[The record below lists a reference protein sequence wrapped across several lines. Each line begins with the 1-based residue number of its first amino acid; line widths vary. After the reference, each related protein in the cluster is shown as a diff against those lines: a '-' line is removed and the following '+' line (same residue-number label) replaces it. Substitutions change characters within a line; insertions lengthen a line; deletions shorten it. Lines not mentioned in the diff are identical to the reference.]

1 MRAAYNGQSSPT
13 HPGTYPVITRL
24 LQSRS
29 FINAFVKICVLG
41 ASGAIM
47 GLIALAM
54 LIAGAYFYL
63 APGLPSVES
72 IREVPLEIPLQAN
85 TRDGRMIGEVG
96 ERFRTPVDLEDV
108 PELLRNA
115 FLAAE
120 DDRFFE
126 HPGYDYQGLARAA
139 FNLILTQS
147 ASQGGSTIT
156 QQLAREYYVGRE
168 RTFVRKARELFL
180 SRRLER
186 ELSKEEI
193 LELYLNKIF
202 LGNRAYGVAAA
213 AQVYFGKNLDE
224 LNIAESATLAGLP
237 KAPSAINP
245 VRNPR
250 RATSRRAYVLR
261 RLRELDFISEAER
274 QQALAVPMESRRHG
288 PRQEV
293 SAPWVLE
300 MVRKEAIARYGMDAL
315 TGGYRVTTTIDA
327 RMQAAAERAV
337 RRGLREY
344 DRRHGYRGPVQADL
358 LRNLRAEGLRT
369 DAELLEYLDSL
380 PPVADARP
388 ALVMSFGETGEV
400 EVLVQGAARAE
411 LPWEQVRRR
420 PYISEN
426 EVGPEPDGPADMFAV
441 GDLILVRDADEGGLE
456 LTQRPEVQGA
466 LVAINPQDGG
476 IVALV
481 GGYDFRHSK
490 FNRAVDALR
499 QPGSVFKPFIYSA
512 ALDHGLT
519 AATVVNDAPVV
530 IHDPT
535 TESVWR
541 PKNNSGS
548 FNGPTRLREALVRS
562 MNLVS
567 VRVLQRVGLSD
578 TIGHIGAFGLPD
590 SSLPESYSLALGSGG
605 VPPLQ
610 IARGYAVLANG
621 GYRVEPWLI
630 ERVEQDGLRYQA
642 DAAVACRSCELK
654 AEYVGAGSAGAAEW
668 LNGGEPRMPTRLAH
682 AFARLDRLAALYP
695 AAGAE
700 DPYDSFESVAQMQ
713 AATLQR
719 NPDVTDGP
727 ELFADQKLAPRVVSA
742 ENAYIV
748 YDMMRDVILRG
759 TGRRARALG
768 REDLAGKTGTSNDNR
783 DAWFSGFNGD
793 LLATVWVGFDQE
805 RSLGRFEEGGRTALP
820 IWIYFMEEAL
830 EGAPE
835 APLPR
840 PRRIVSARVSPETGL
855 LAPPGEAEAIFEL
868 FREDALPGV
877 SRGTSSADADDEEE
891 ELF

>member
-1 MRAAYNGQSSPT
+1 M
-13 HPGTYPVITRL
+13 V
-24 LQSRS
+24 
-29 FINAFVKICVLG
+29 
-41 ASGAIM
+41 
-47 GLIALAM
+47 
-54 LIAGAYFYL
+54 IAGAYFYL

-96 ERFRTPVDLEDV
+96 ERLRTPVDLEDV

-139 FNLILTQS
+139 LKLVLTRS

-186 ELSKEEI
+186 ELSKDEI

-245 VRNPR
+245 VRNAR
-250 RATSRRAYVLR
+250 RATNRRAYVLR

-274 QQALAVPMESRRHG
+274 QEALAVPMESNRHG

-327 RMQAAAERAV
+327 RMQSAAVRAL

-344 DRRHGYRGPVQADL
+344 DRRHGYRGPVRSGL

-369 DAELLEYLDSL
+369 DAELLSYLDSL
-380 PPVADARP
+380 RPVADARP
-388 ALVMSFGETGEV
+388 ALVMSFGDAGEV
-400 EVLVQGAARAE
+400 EVLVRGSGREE
-411 LPWEQVRRR
+411 LPWERIRWRSYV
-420 PYISEN
+420 SEN
-426 EVGPEPDGPADMFAV
+426 EVGPQPEGPGDMLAV
-441 GDLILVRDADEGGLE
+441 GDLILVRAADEGGLE
-456 LTQRPEVQGA
+456 LTQQPEVQGA
-466 LVAINPQDGG
+466 LVAINPDDGG

-530 IHDPT
+530 IQDPT
-535 TESVWR
+535 SETVWR

-578 TIGHIGAFGLPD
+578 TIGHIAAFGLPD

-621 GYRVEPWLI
+621 GYRVDPWLI
-630 ERVEQDGLRYQA
+630 ERVEQDGLRFQA

-654 AEYVGAGSAGAAEW
+654 AEYVGSGSAGTGEW
-668 LNGGEPRMPTRLAH
+668 LNGGEPRMPSHLAH
-682 AFARLDRLAALYP
+682 AFARIDRLAALYP
-695 AAGAE
+695 AAGAQ
-700 DPYDSFESVAQMQ
+700 DPYESYESYESVAQMQ

-719 NPDVTDGP
+719 EPEATERP
-727 ELFADQKLAPRVVSA
+727 ELFVDQKLAPRVVSA

-748 YDMMRDVILRG
+748 YDMMRDVVRRG
-759 TGRRARALG
+759 TGRRARALE
-768 REDLAGKTGTSNDNR
+768 RQDLAGKTGTSNDNR

-820 IWIYFMEEAL
+820 IWIYFMQEAL

-840 PRRIVSARVSPETGL
+840 PRRIVSARVSPESGL
-855 LAPPGEAEAIFEL
+855 LAPPGEGDAIFEL
-868 FREDALPGV
+868 FREDALPGA
-877 SRGTSSADADDEEE
+877 SRGAASGNAEDEEE

>member
-1 MRAAYNGQSSPT
+1 MRAAYNETISPAL
-13 HPGTYPVITRL
+13 PGTYPVITRL

-41 ASGAIM
+41 VSGAGM
-47 GLIALAM
+47 GLVALAM

-96 ERFRTPVDLEDV
+96 ERLRTPVDLEDV

-120 DDRFFE
+120 DDRFFD

-139 FNLILTQS
+139 LNLILTRS

-213 AQVYFGKNLDE
+213 AQVYFGKNLDD
-224 LNIAESATLAGLP
+224 LSIAESATLAGLP
-237 KAPSAINP
+237 KAPSTINP

-250 RATSRRAYVLR
+250 RATGRRAYVLR
-261 RLRELDFISEAER
+261 RLKELDFISEAER
-274 QQALAVPMESRRHG
+274 QEALAAPMESNLHG

-293 SAPWVLE
+293 RAPWVLE

-315 TGGYRVTTTIDA
+315 AGGYRVTTTIDA
-327 RMQAAAERAV
+327 RLQAAAERAL

-344 DRRHGYRGPVQADL
+344 DRRHGYRGPVQSGV
-358 LRNLRAEGLRT
+358 LRNLRADGLLT
-369 DAELLEYLDSL
+369 DAGLLEYLDSL
-380 PPVADARP
+380 PRVAEARH
-388 ALVMSFGETGEV
+388 ALVMSFGDGGET
-400 EVLVQGAARAE
+400 EVLVEGSGRVD
-411 LPWEQVRRR
+411 LPWERVRRR
-420 PYISEN
+420 PHVSEN
-426 EVGPEPDGPADMFAV
+426 EVGPQPDGPADMFAE
-441 GDLILVRDADEGGLE
+441 GDLILVRNADDGGLE

-466 LVAINPQDGG
+466 LVAINPDDGG

-530 IHDPT
+530 IQDPT
-535 TESVWR
+535 SETVWR

-567 VRVLQRVGLSD
+567 VRVLQRVGLSA
-578 TIGHIGAFGLPD
+578 TIDHIGAFGLPD
-590 SSLPESYSLALGSGG
+590 SSLPDSFSLALGSGG
-605 VPPLQ
+605 VPPLE

-630 ERVEQDGLRYQA
+630 ERVEQDGLRYRA
-642 DAAVACRSCELK
+642 DAVVACRACELK
-654 AEYVGAGSAGAAEW
+654 AEHVSAESAGAAEW
-668 LNGGEPRMPTRLAH
+668 LNGGEPRMPVRLAQ
-682 AFARLDRLAALYP
+682 AFARIDRLAALYP
-695 AAGAE
+695 ASAVQ
-700 DPYDSFESVAQMQ
+700 DSLQSFESVAQMQ
-713 AATLQR
+713 AVTLQR
-719 NPDVTDGP
+719 NPDVTERP

-748 YDMMRDVILRG
+748 YDMMRDVVQRG

-768 REDLAGKTGTSNDNR
+768 RQDLAGKTGTSNDNR
-783 DAWFSGFNGD
+783 DAWFSGFNGN

-830 EGAPE
+830 AGAPE

-840 PRRIVSARVSPETGL
+840 PRHIISARVSPETGL
-855 LAPPGEAEAIFEL
+855 LAAPGEADAIFEL
-868 FREDALPGV
+868 FRENALPGA
-877 SRGTSSADADDEEE
+877 SRGNASGDGEDEEE

>member
-1 MRAAYNGQSSPT
+1 MFSKL
-13 HPGTYPVITRL
+13 V
-24 LQSRS
+24 QSRP
-29 FINAFVKICVLG
+29 FMNAFVKICVL
-41 ASGAIM
+41 AVSGAAL

-54 LIAGAYFYL
+54 AIAGAYFYL
-63 APGLPSVES
+63 APGLPSVED

-96 ERFRTPVDLEDV
+96 ERLRTPVALEDV
-108 PELLRNA
+108 PELLQNA

-139 FNLILTQS
+139 LKLVLTRS

-224 LNIAESATLAGLP
+224 LSIAESATLAGLP

-250 RATSRRAYVLR
+250 RATERRAYVLR
-261 RLRELDFISEAER
+261 RLTELDHISEAER
-274 QQALAVPMESRRHG
+274 QGAMAVPMESHLHG

-300 MVRKEAIARYGMDAL
+300 MVRKEMIARYGTEAL

-327 RMQAAAERAV
+327 GMQAAAVRAV

-344 DRRHGYRGPVQADL
+344 DRRHGYRGPERRGL
-358 LRNLRAEGLRT
+358 LRNLIADGYRT
-369 DAELLEYLDSL
+369 DAQLLEYLDEL
-380 PPVADARP
+380 PGVADARY
-388 ALVMSFGETGEV
+388 ALVMSFGSGGETEM
-400 EVLVQGAARAE
+400 LVQESGRAV
-411 LPWEQVRRR
+411 LPFERVRRR
-420 PYISEN
+420 AHVSEDA
-426 EVGPEPDGPADMFAV
+426 VGPQPQGPGDMLAE
-441 GDLILVRDADEGGLE
+441 GDLVLVRAAEDGGLE

-466 LVAINPQDGG
+466 LVALDPQDGS

-481 GGYDFRHSK
+481 GGYDFGRSK

-519 AATVVNDAPVV
+519 AATVLKDAPVA
-530 IHDPT
+530 IPDPSSGT
-535 TESVWR
+535 IWR
-541 PKNNSGS
+541 PKNNSGR
-548 FNGPTRLREALVRS
+548 FGGPTPLREGLVRS
-562 MNLVS
+562 NNMIS
-567 VRVLQRVGLSD
+567 VRVLQRVGLGAA
-578 TIGHIGAFGLPD
+578 IEHIRAFGLPE
-590 SSLPESYSLALGSGG
+590 SSLEERFSLALGAGG
-605 VPPLQ
+605 AAPLQ
-610 IARGYAVLANG
+610 IARGYAVFANG

-630 ERVEQDGLRYQA
+630 ERVERNGLLFSA
-642 DAAVACRSCELK
+642 DPAVVCTACELGSEI
-654 AEYVGAGSAGAAEW
+654 AGRGSAGTAQW
-668 LNGGEPRMPTRLAH
+668 LNGSVNRMPSRLARG
-682 AFARLDRLAALYP
+682 FARIDRLATLYP
-695 AAGAE
+695 VAADDDAA
-700 DPYDSFESVAQMQ
+700 PLFESVAQMQ
-713 AATLQR
+713 AVTLQR
-719 NPDVTDGP
+719 NAESAAEP
-727 ELFADQKLAPRVVSA
+727 LFFAGQKLAPRAVSA

-748 YDMMRDVILRG
+748 YDILRDVVRRG
-759 TGRRARALG
+759 TGRRARSLG
-768 REDLAGKTGTSNDNR
+768 REDLAGKTGTTNDNR
-783 DAWFSGFNGD
+783 DAWFSGFNAD

-805 RSLGRFEEGGRTALP
+805 RSLGRYEEGGRTALP
-820 IWIYFMEEAL
+820 IWNYFMEQAL
-830 EGAPE
+830 GGAPE
-835 APLPR
+835 AVSPR
-840 PRRIVSARVSPETGL
+840 PPGIVSARVSPETGL
-855 LAPPGEAEAIFEL
+855 LAAPGEEDAKFEL
-868 FREDALPGV
+868 FMEDALPGD
-877 SRGTSSADADDEEE
+877 SRTPLGGNGEQEE

>member
-1 MRAAYNGQSSPT
+1 MIPHRLKSSP
-13 HPGTYPVITRL
+13 
-24 LQSRS
+24 
-29 FINAFVKICVLG
+29 FINAFMKFCVLAVAG
-41 ASGAIM
+41 AGM
-47 GLIALAM
+47 GLVFLAM

-96 ERFRTPVDLEDV
+96 ERLRTPVRLEDV
-108 PELLRNA
+108 PELLSNA

-139 FNLILTQS
+139 VNLLLTQS
-147 ASQGGSTIT
+147 RSQGGSTIT

-168 RTFVRKARELFL
+168 RSFVRKARELFL

-213 AQVYFGKNLDE
+213 AQVYFGKKLDE
-224 LNIAESATLAGLP
+224 LSIAESATLAGLP

-250 RATSRRAYVLR
+250 RATTRRAYVLR
-261 RLRELDFISEAER
+261 RLNELGFISAAER
-274 QQALAVPMESRRHG
+274 QQALAAPMESNLHG

-293 SAPWVLE
+293 RAPWVLE
-300 MVRKEAIARYGMDAL
+300 MVRSEAVARYGMDAL

-344 DRRHGYRGPVQADL
+344 DRRHGYRGPEQAGL
-358 LRNLRAEGLRT
+358 LRNLRADGLRT

-380 PPVADARP
+380 ARVADARP
-388 ALVMSFGETGEV
+388 ALVMSFGNVGEV
-400 EVLVQGAARAE
+400 EVLVQRSGRAR
-411 LPWEQVRRR
+411 LPWERVRRR
-420 PYISEN
+420 PYVSEN
-426 EVGPEPDGPADMFAV
+426 AVGPQPEGPADMFAV
-441 GDLILVRDADEGGLE
+441 GDLILVRTADDGNLE
-456 LTQRPEVQGA
+456 LTQQPQVQGA
-466 LVAINPQDGG
+466 LVAINPHDGG

-481 GGYDFRHSK
+481 GGYDFRQSK

-530 IHDPT
+530 IRDPT
-535 TESVWR
+535 SETVWR

-567 VRVLQRVGLSD
+567 VRVLQRVGLD
-578 TIGHIGAFGLPD
+578 ATIGHIGAFGLPE

-630 ERVEQDGLRYQA
+630 ERVEHDGLLYQA
-642 DAAVACRSCELK
+642 EAAVACRGCELK
-654 AEYVGAGSAGAAEW
+654 PEVFGAGSTAASEW
-668 LNGGEPRMPTRLAH
+668 LGGGDARMPSRLAH
-682 AFARLDRLAALYP
+682 AFARIDRLAALYP
-695 AAGAE
+695 AAGVDGAFQ
-700 DPYDSFESVAQMQ
+700 PYDSAAQMQ
-713 AATLQR
+713 AASLQR
-719 NPDVTDGP
+719 NPDITETP
-727 ELFADQKLAPRVVSA
+727 ELLAGRKRAPRVLSA

-748 YDMMRDVILRG
+748 YDMMRDVVARG
-759 TGRRARALG
+759 TGRRARSLG
-768 REDLAGKTGTSNDNR
+768 RQDLAGKTGTSNDNR

-830 EGAPE
+830 DGAPQ
-835 APLPR
+835 ASLPR
-840 PRRIVSARVSPETGL
+840 PPRIVSARVAPDTGL
-855 LAPPGEAEAIFEL
+855 LASPGETAAIFEL
-868 FREDALPGV
+868 FKEQALPDPGTA
-877 SRGTSSADADDEEE
+877 SRPATEQQE

>member
-1 MRAAYNGQSSPT
+1 MRAAYNEAISPAL
-13 HPGTYPVITRL
+13 PGTYPVITRL

-41 ASGAIM
+41 VSGAGM
-47 GLIALAM
+47 GLVALAM

-63 APGLPSVES
+63 AAGLPSVES

-96 ERFRTPVDLEDV
+96 ERLRTPVDLEDI

-139 FNLILTQS
+139 FNLILTRS

-213 AQVYFGKNLDE
+213 AQVYFGKNLDD
-224 LNIAESATLAGLP
+224 LSIAESATLAGLP

-245 VRNPR
+245 ARNPR

-274 QQALAVPMESRRHG
+274 QEALAVPMESNLHG

-293 SAPWVLE
+293 RAPWVLE
-300 MVRKEAIARYGMDAL
+300 MVRKDAIARYGMDAL
-315 TGGYRVTTTIDA
+315 AGGYRVTTTIDA
-327 RMQAAAERAV
+327 RLQAAAERAL

-344 DRRHGYRGPVQADL
+344 DRRHGYRGPVQAGV
-358 LRNLRAEGLRT
+358 LRNLRADGLQT
-369 DAELLEYLDSL
+369 DAGLLEYLDSL
-380 PPVADARP
+380 PRVADARH
-388 ALVMSFGETGEV
+388 ALVMSFGDGGET
-400 EVLVQGAARAE
+400 EVLVEGSGRVD
-411 LPWEQVRRR
+411 LPWERVRWR
-420 PYISEN
+420 PYVSEN
-426 EVGPEPDGPADMFAV
+426 EVGPQPGGPVDMLAE
-441 GDLILVRDADEGGLE
+441 GDLILVRTTDDGRLE

-466 LVAINPQDGG
+466 LVAINPDDGG

-490 FNRAVDALR
+490 FNRAADALR

-530 IHDPT
+530 IQDPT
-535 TESVWR
+535 SETVWR

-567 VRVLQRVGLSD
+567 VRVLQRVGLSA
-578 TIGHIGAFGLPD
+578 TIDHIGAFGLPD
-590 SSLPESYSLALGSGG
+590 SSLPDSYSLALGSGG
-605 VPPLQ
+605 VPPLE

-630 ERVEQDGLRYQA
+630 ERVEQDGLRYRA
-642 DAAVACRSCELK
+642 DAAVACRACELK
-654 AEYVGAGSAGAAEW
+654 AEHVGAESAGAGEW
-668 LNGGEPRMPTRLAH
+668 LNGGEPRMPVRLAQ
-682 AFARLDRLAALYP
+682 AFARIDRLAALYP
-695 AAGAE
+695 AGGVQ
-700 DPYDSFESVAQMQ
+700 DPLQSFDSAAQMQ
-713 AATLQR
+713 AVTLQR
-719 NPDVTDGP
+719 NPDVTERP

-748 YDMMRDVILRG
+748 YDMMRDVVQRG

-768 REDLAGKTGTSNDNR
+768 RQDLAGKTGTSNDNR

-830 EGAPE
+830 AGAPE
-835 APLPR
+835 APLQR
-840 PRRIVSARVSPETGL
+840 PRHIISARVSPESGL
-855 LAPPGEAEAIFEL
+855 LAAPGEADAIFEL
-868 FREDALPGV
+868 FREDALPGA
-877 SRGTSSADADDEEE
+877 SRGNTSGDGEDEEE

>member
-1 MRAAYNGQSSPT
+1 M
-13 HPGTYPVITRL
+13 ITRL

-41 ASGAIM
+41 VSGAGM
-47 GLIALAM
+47 GLVALAM

-96 ERFRTPVDLEDV
+96 ERLRTPVDLEDI

-139 FNLILTQS
+139 FNLILTRS

-213 AQVYFGKNLDE
+213 AQVYFGKNLDD
-224 LNIAESATLAGLP
+224 LSIAESATLAGLP

-245 VRNPR
+245 ARNPR

-274 QQALAVPMESRRHG
+274 QEALAVPMESNLHG

-293 SAPWVLE
+293 RAPWVLE
-300 MVRKEAIARYGMDAL
+300 MVRKDAIARYGMDAL
-315 TGGYRVTTTIDA
+315 AGGYQVTTTIDA
-327 RMQAAAERAV
+327 RLQAAAERAL

-344 DRRHGYRGPVQADL
+344 DRRHGYRGPVQAGV
-358 LRNLRAEGLRT
+358 LRNLRADGLQT
-369 DAELLEYLDSL
+369 DAGLLEYLDSL
-380 PPVADARP
+380 PRVADARH
-388 ALVMSFGETGEV
+388 ALVMSFGDGGET
-400 EVLVQGAARAE
+400 EVLVEGSGRVD
-411 LPWEQVRRR
+411 LPWERVRWR
-420 PYISEN
+420 PYVSEN
-426 EVGPEPDGPADMFAV
+426 EVGPQPGGPVDMLAE
-441 GDLILVRDADEGGLE
+441 GDLILVRTTDDGRLE

-466 LVAINPQDGG
+466 LVAINPDDGG

-490 FNRAVDALR
+490 FNRAADALR

-530 IHDPT
+530 IQDPT
-535 TESVWR
+535 SETVWR

-567 VRVLQRVGLSD
+567 VRVLQRVGLSA
-578 TIGHIGAFGLPD
+578 TIDHIGAFGLPD
-590 SSLPESYSLALGSGG
+590 SSLPDSYSLALGSGG
-605 VPPLQ
+605 VPPLE

-630 ERVEQDGLRYQA
+630 ERVEQDGLRYRA
-642 DAAVACRSCELK
+642 DAAVACRACELK
-654 AEYVGAGSAGAAEW
+654 AEHVGAESAGAGEW
-668 LNGGEPRMPTRLAH
+668 LNGGEPRMPVRLAQ
-682 AFARLDRLAALYP
+682 AFARIDRLAALYP
-695 AAGAE
+695 AGGVQ
-700 DPYDSFESVAQMQ
+700 DPLQSFDSAAQMQ
-713 AATLQR
+713 AVTLQR
-719 NPDVTDGP
+719 NPDVTERP

-748 YDMMRDVILRG
+748 YDMMRDVVQRG

-768 REDLAGKTGTSNDNR
+768 RQDLAGKTGTSNDNR

-830 EGAPE
+830 AGAPE
-835 APLPR
+835 APLQR
-840 PRRIVSARVSPETGL
+840 PRHIISARVSPQTGL
-855 LAPPGEAEAIFEL
+855 LAAPGEADAIFEL
-868 FREDALPGV
+868 FREDALPGA
-877 SRGTSSADADDEEE
+877 SRGNTSGDGEDEEE

>member
-1 MRAAYNGQSSPT
+1 MRAAYNEAISPAL
-13 HPGTYPVITRL
+13 PGTYPVITRL

-41 ASGAIM
+41 VSGAGM
-47 GLIALAM
+47 GLVALAM

-96 ERFRTPVDLEDV
+96 ERLRTPVDLEDI

-139 FNLILTQS
+139 FNLILTRS

-213 AQVYFGKNLDE
+213 AQVYFGKNLDD
-224 LNIAESATLAGLP
+224 LSIAESATLAGLP

-245 VRNPR
+245 ARNPR

-274 QQALAVPMESRRHG
+274 QEALAVPMESNLHG

-293 SAPWVLE
+293 RAPWVLE
-300 MVRKEAIARYGMDAL
+300 MVRKDAIARYGMDAL
-315 TGGYRVTTTIDA
+315 AGGYRVTTTIDA
-327 RMQAAAERAV
+327 RLQAAAERAL

-344 DRRHGYRGPVQADL
+344 DRRHGYRGPVQAGV
-358 LRNLRAEGLRT
+358 LRNLRADGLQT
-369 DAELLEYLDSL
+369 DAGLLEYLDSL
-380 PPVADARP
+380 PRVADARH
-388 ALVMSFGETGEV
+388 ALVMSFGDGGET
-400 EVLVQGAARAE
+400 EVLVEGSGRVD
-411 LPWEQVRRR
+411 LPWERVRWR
-420 PYISEN
+420 PYVSEN
-426 EVGPEPDGPADMFAV
+426 EVGPQPGGPVDMLAE
-441 GDLILVRDADEGGLE
+441 GDLILVRTTDDGRLE

-466 LVAINPQDGG
+466 LVAINPDDGG

-490 FNRAVDALR
+490 FNRAADALR

-530 IHDPT
+530 IQDPT
-535 TESVWR
+535 SETVWR

-567 VRVLQRVGLSD
+567 VRVLQRVGLSA
-578 TIGHIGAFGLPD
+578 TIDHIGAFGLPD
-590 SSLPESYSLALGSGG
+590 SSLPDSYSLALGSGG
-605 VPPLQ
+605 VPPLE

-630 ERVEQDGLRYQA
+630 ERVEQDGLRYRA
-642 DAAVACRSCELK
+642 DAAVACRACELK
-654 AEYVGAGSAGAAEW
+654 AEHVGAESAGAGEW
-668 LNGGEPRMPTRLAH
+668 LNGGEPRMPVRLAQ
-682 AFARLDRLAALYP
+682 AFARIDRLAALYP
-695 AAGAE
+695 AGGVQ
-700 DPYDSFESVAQMQ
+700 DPLQSFDSAAQMQ
-713 AATLQR
+713 AVTLQR
-719 NPDVTDGP
+719 NPDVTERP

-748 YDMMRDVILRG
+748 YDMMRDVVQRG

-768 REDLAGKTGTSNDNR
+768 RQDLAGKTGTSNDNR

-830 EGAPE
+830 AGAPE
-835 APLPR
+835 APLQR
-840 PRRIVSARVSPETGL
+840 PRHIISARVSPESGL
-855 LAPPGEAEAIFEL
+855 LAAPGEADAIFEL
-868 FREDALPGV
+868 FREDALPGA
-877 SRGTSSADADDEEE
+877 SRGNTSGDGEDEEE